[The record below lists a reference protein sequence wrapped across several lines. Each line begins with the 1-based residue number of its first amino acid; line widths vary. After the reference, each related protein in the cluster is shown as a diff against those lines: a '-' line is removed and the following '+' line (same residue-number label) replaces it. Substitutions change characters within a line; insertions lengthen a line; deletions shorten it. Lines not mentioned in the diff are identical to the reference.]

1 MIEKNIAL
9 EVGAQHTKLL
19 HSEALPLLSV
29 LRRGLAIGAIALVAA
44 CSSGTKLNDVAVE
57 DKQGSRVTTTVA
69 PPAPAASEAQVAQ
82 RDVTPG
88 TVDAAQGNAAGPAN
102 AAKVIYFD
110 YDSYAIKAE
119 FQSALDTHAKF
130 LNANKTRKIA
140 IEGHTDDRGGRE
152 YNLALGQKRS
162 ESVRRALG
170 LLGVAESQIEAVSF
184 GKEKPAKLGSDEAS
198 WALNRRAE
206 IAYR

>member
-1 MIEKNIAL
+1 MTVKNIAL
-9 EVGAQHTKLL
+9 EVGAQLTK
-19 HSEALPLLSV
+19 HSRSNGSSLLSA
-29 LRRGLAIGAIALVAA
+29 LRQCVAIGAIALVAA

-57 DKQGSRVTTTVA
+57 DKQGSRVTSTVA
-69 PPAPAASEAQVAQ
+69 PPAAGASEAQVAQ

-88 TVDAAQGNAAGPAN
+88 AVDGAQGNTAGPAN

-110 YDSYAIKAE
+110 YDSFAIKAE
-119 FQSALDTHAKF
+119 FQSALDMHAKF

-170 LLGVAESQIEAVSF
+170 LLGVSEGQIEAVSF
-184 GKEKPAKLGSDEAS
+184 GKEKPAKPGSDEAS
-198 WALNRRAE
+198 YALNRRAE